1 MNVFERFREAWMV
14 FRGRDHP
21 RSNPISNQYLFSP
34 SGYSFFTGP
43 SSSERPDRYRTR
55 ASSEQTI
62 VNAILTKIALDVASV
77 QIHHAKVDENG
88 TYQDTIK
95 GSLEELFTVE
105 ANIDQSAQSYM
116 IDLVRSLFDEGV
128 IAEVPVDMDVEEDPV
143 TGETVKFNSIDAVRV
158 GRIVEWKPKE
168 IKVDVYNETTGQKEQ
183 IPMFKREC
191 SIIENPFYAVMNEKN
206 SVFQRLTRKLR
217 VLDCVDDNY
226 TSDRL
231 NMIFQLPYLVRGEA
245 KKQEA
250 KNRIIELDEQLKNSP
265 HGIGYIDGTEK
276 VIQLNRP
283 IENNL
288 QAQVEWLT
296 NLGYAQLGMTPEIMN
311 GTADEK
317 TMANYMNRV
326 VGTVLEAICGERR
339 RKWLTKE
346 QRDRG
351 ESIIYL
357 QDPLRLVPITNM
369 ADIFDKLSRNAII
382 SPNESRGKLG
392 LKPSPDPESNK
403 LINRNMPV
411 DKTPGEEGAERE
423 AEEEIP
429 ELRHSEFR
437 RVKVRRKQIPRI
449 RILNER

>member
-1 MNVFERFREAWMV
+1 MNVFDRFREAWMV
-14 FRGRDHP
+14 FRGRD
-21 RSNPISNQYLFSP
+21 RPISNQYPFTPSAFSY
-34 SGYSFFTGP
+34 YSGP
-43 SSSERPDRYRTR
+43 SSSERPDRYRSR
-55 ASSEQTI
+55 ANSEQTI
-62 VNAILTKIALDVASV
+62 VNAILTKIALDVAGV

-95 GSLEELFTVE
+95 GSLEELFTIE
-105 ANIDQSAQSYM
+105 ANIDQSAQAYM
-116 IDLVRSLFDEGV
+116 IDLVRSMFDEGV

-143 TGETVKFNSIDAVRV
+143 TGETVKFNSINAVRV

-168 IKVDVYNETTGQKEQ
+168 IKVDVYNEETGQKEQ

-217 VLDCVDDNY
+217 VLDAVDENY
-226 TSDRL
+226 SSDRL
-231 NMIFQLPYLVRGEA
+231 NMIFQLPYLVRGET
-245 KKQEA
+245 KKAEA
-250 KNRIIELDEQLKNSP
+250 KNRIAELDEQLKNSP

-288 QAQVEWLT
+288 QTQVEWLT
-296 NLGYAQLGMTPEIMN
+296 NQGYAQLGMTPEIMN

-317 TMANYMNRV
+317 TMSNYMNRV
-326 VGTVLEAICGERR
+326 VGTVLDAICGERR

-346 QRDRG
+346 QRDDG

-357 QDPLRLVPITNM
+357 QDPLKLVPVTNL
-369 ADIFDKLSRNAII
+369 ADIFDKLGRNAII

-392 LKPSPDPESNK
+392 LKPSSDPESNK
-403 LINRNMPV
+403 LLNRNMPI
-411 DKTPGEEGAERE
+411 DKTPGTEGAERE
-423 AEEEIP
+423 AEEELP
-429 ELRHSEFR
+429 EIQHSEFA
-437 RVKVRRKQIPRI
+437 RVKVRRRVPVIQI
-449 RILNER
+449 NNS

>member
-1 MNVFERFREAWMV
+1 MNVFDRFREAWMV
-14 FRGRDHP
+14 FRGRD
-21 RSNPISNQYLFSP
+21 RPISNQYPFTPSAFSY
-34 SGYSFFTGP
+34 YSGP
-43 SSSERPDRYRTR
+43 SSSERPDRYRSR

-62 VNAILTKIALDVASV
+62 VNAILTKIALDVAGV

-95 GSLEELFTVE
+95 GSLEELFTIE
-105 ANIDQSAQSYM
+105 ANIDQSAQAYM
-116 IDLVRSLFDEGV
+116 IDLVRSMFDEGV

-143 TGETVKFNSIDAVRV
+143 TGETVKFNSIGALRV

-168 IKVDVYNETTGQKEQ
+168 IKVEVYNEETGQKEQ

-217 VLDCVDDNY
+217 VLDAVDENY
-226 TSDRL
+226 SSDRL
-231 NMIFQLPYLVRGEA
+231 NMIFQLPYLVRGET
-245 KKQEA
+245 KKAEA
-250 KNRIIELDEQLKNSP
+250 KNRIAELDEQLKNSP

-288 QAQVEWLT
+288 QTQVEWLT
-296 NLGYAQLGMTPEIMN
+296 NQGYAQLGMTPEIMN
-311 GTADEK
+311 GTADEN
-317 TMANYMNRV
+317 TMSNYMNRV
-326 VGTVLEAICGERR
+326 VGTVLDAICGERR

-346 QRDRG
+346 QREDG

-357 QDPLRLVPITNM
+357 QDPLKLVPVTNL
-369 ADIFDKLSRNAII
+369 ADIFDKLGRNAII

-392 LKPSPDPESNK
+392 LKPSSDPESNK
-403 LINRNMPV
+403 LLNRNMPI
-411 DKTPGEEGAERE
+411 DKTPGTEGAERE
-423 AEEEIP
+423 AEEEVP
-429 ELRHSEFR
+429 ELQHSEFA
-437 RVKVRRKQIPRI
+437 RVKVRRRVPVIQI
-449 RILNER
+449 NNS

>member
-1 MNVFERFREAWMV
+1 
-14 FRGRDHP
+14 
-21 RSNPISNQYLFSP
+21 
-34 SGYSFFTGP
+34 
-43 SSSERPDRYRTR
+43 
-55 ASSEQTI
+55 
-62 VNAILTKIALDVASV
+62 
-77 QIHHAKVDENG
+77 
-88 TYQDTIK
+88 
-95 GSLEELFTVE
+95 
-105 ANIDQSAQSYM
+105 M
-116 IDLVRSLFDEGV
+116 IDLVRSMFDEGV

-143 TGETVKFNSIDAVRV
+143 TGETVKFNSINAVRV

-168 IKVDVYNETTGQKEQ
+168 IKVDVYNEETGQKEQ

-217 VLDCVDDNY
+217 VLDAVDENY

-231 NMIFQLPYLVRGEA
+231 NMIFQLPYLVRGET
-245 KKQEA
+245 KKAEA
-250 KNRIIELDEQLKNSP
+250 KNRIAELDEQLKNSP

-288 QAQVEWLT
+288 QTQVEWLT
-296 NLGYAQLGMTPEIMN
+296 NQGYAQLGMTPEIMN

-317 TMANYMNRV
+317 TMSNYMNRV
-326 VGTVLEAICGERR
+326 VGTVLDAICGERR

-346 QRDRG
+346 QREDG

-357 QDPLRLVPITNM
+357 QDPLKLVPVTNL
-369 ADIFDKLSRNAII
+369 ADIFDKLGRNAII

-403 LINRNMPV
+403 LLNRNMPI
-411 DKTPGEEGAERE
+411 DKTPGTEGAERE
-423 AEEEIP
+423 AEEELP
-429 ELRHSEFR
+429 ELKHSEFA
-437 RVKVRRKQIPRI
+437 RVKVRRRVPVIQI
-449 RILNER
+449 NNS

>member
-1 MNVFERFREAWMV
+1 MNVFKRFREAWTV

-21 RSNPISNQYLFSP
+21 RSNPISNQYPFFP
-34 SGYSFFTGP
+34 GGYSFFTGP
-43 SSSERPDRYRTR
+43 SSSDRPDRYRGRT
-55 ASSEQTI
+55 SSEQTI

-105 ANIDQSAQSYM
+105 ANIDQSAQAYM
-116 IDLVRSLFDEGV
+116 IDLVRSMFDEGV
-128 IAEVPVDMDVEEDPV
+128 VAEVPVDMDVEEDPT

-158 GRIVEWKPKE
+158 GRIVEWKPRE
-168 IKVDVYNETTGQKEQ
+168 IKVEVYDEATGQKEQ

-191 SIIENPFYAVMNEKN
+191 SIVENPFYSVMNEKN

-217 VLDCVDDNY
+217 VLDAVDDNY

-231 NMIFQLPYLVRGEA
+231 NMIFQMPYVVRGET

-250 KNRIIELDEQLKNSP
+250 KTRIAELDEQLKNSP
-265 HGIGYIDGTEK
+265 HGIGYIDGSEK
-276 VIQLNRP
+276 IIQLNRP

-288 QAQVEWLT
+288 QSQVEWLT

-339 RKWLTKE
+339 RKWLSKE
-346 QRDRG
+346 QRDNG

-429 ELRHSEFR
+429 ELQQSEFR
-437 RVKVRRKQIPRI
+437 RVKVRRKQVPVI
-449 RILNER
+449 RILK

>member
-1 MNVFERFREAWMV
+1 MNVFKRFREAWTV

-21 RSNPISNQYLFSP
+21 RSNPVSNQYSFSP
-34 SGYSFFTGP
+34 GGYSFFTGP
-43 SSSERPDRYRTR
+43 SSSERPDRYRGRT
-55 ASSEQTI
+55 SSEQTI

-105 ANIDQSAQSYM
+105 ANIDQSAQAYM
-116 IDLVRSLFDEGV
+116 IDLVRSMFDEGV
-128 IAEVPVDMDVEEDPV
+128 VAEVPVDMDVEEDPY

-158 GRIVEWKPKE
+158 GRIVEWKPRE
-168 IKVDVYNETTGQKEQ
+168 IKVEVYDQDTGQKEQ

-191 SIIENPFYAVMNEKN
+191 SIVENPFYSVMNEKN

-217 VLDCVDDNY
+217 VLDAVDDNY

-231 NMIFQLPYLVRGEA
+231 NMIFQMPYVVRGET

-250 KNRIIELDEQLKNSP
+250 KTRIAELDEQLKNSP
-265 HGIGYIDGTEK
+265 HGIGYIDGSEK
-276 VIQLNRP
+276 IIQLNRP

-288 QAQVEWLT
+288 QSQVEWLT

-339 RKWLTKE
+339 RKWLTRE
-346 QRDRG
+346 QRDKG
-351 ESIIYL
+351 ESIIYQ

-423 AEEEIP
+423 AEEEVP
-429 ELRHSEFR
+429 ELQHSEFR
-437 RVKVRRKQIPRI
+437 RVKVRRKQIPMI
-449 RILNER
+449 RIINER